1 MAQFSVGVNSQRAKD
16 EKRRA
21 DHYQDV
27 AELFTPEEIE
37 AARARRAELV
47 RQEAER
53 ARNLELLAERQRRK
67 PSREVQ
73 ARAQQ
78 DGRSPL
84 GRPSD
89 SQRNHAH
96 QPDESGHGGH

>member
-1 MAQFSVGVNSQRAKD
+1 MIEQLTPAWNAAKTKAAELDQVKGQVSGLNAAAAKAGQRAKD

-53 ARNLELLAERQRRK
+53 AREPPRVSWRPVGL
-67 PSREVQ
+67 SQ
-73 ARAQQ
+73 AATVV
-78 DGRSPL
+78 
-84 GRPSD
+84 
-89 SQRNHAH
+89 A
-96 QPDESGHGGH
+96 